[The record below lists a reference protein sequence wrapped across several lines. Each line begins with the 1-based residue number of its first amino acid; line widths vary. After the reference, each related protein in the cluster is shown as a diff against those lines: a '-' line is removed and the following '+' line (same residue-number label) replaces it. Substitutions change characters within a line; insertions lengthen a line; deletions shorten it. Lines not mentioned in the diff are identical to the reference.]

1 MFAFGRLG
9 WLQWP
14 ANSRRG
20 AGWKLGV
27 TRGGASYRS
36 RLECRAV
43 FVPAWSG
50 GAMSGFAAFEQA
62 SGADAVKLMRL
73 SFVSSRRAAQR
84 QRSASKEMRYG
95 AS

>member
-1 MFAFGRLG
+1 MFAFGCLG

-14 ANSRRG
+14 ASSRRV
-20 AGWKLGV
+20 AGWRLGV
-27 TRGGASYRS
+27 TLGGAFCRF

-84 QRSASKEMRYG
+84 QRSASEID
-95 AS
+95 

>member
-1 MFAFGRLG
+1 
-9 WLQWP
+9 
-14 ANSRRG
+14 
-20 AGWKLGV
+20 
-27 TRGGASYRS
+27 
-36 RLECRAV
+36 
-43 FVPAWSG
+43 
-50 GAMSGFAAFEQA
+50 MSGFAAFEQA